1 VTVVPGPL
9 RQRTR
14 GRPAAPFAKKS
25 LRALCGLPDEGGAMY
40 IGIGTAVLV
49 ILIIIL
55 LIILL

>member
-1 VTVVPGPL
+1 L
-9 RQRTR
+9 CR
-14 GRPAAPFAKKS
+14 G
-25 LRALCGLPDEGGAMY
+25 GGGQYGATPTNGGVMY

>member
-1 VTVVPGPL
+1 MRNPTI
-9 RQRTR
+9 
-14 GRPAAPFAKKS
+14 
-25 LRALCGLPDEGGAMY
+25 GGVMY

>member
-1 VTVVPGPL
+1 MAGAGERRPFA
-9 RQRTR
+9 RRTR
-14 GRPAAPFAKKS
+14 GAIVRNPTI
-25 LRALCGLPDEGGAMY
+25 GGVMY